1 MTDAQP
7 TGDFVP
13 LEVECI
19 GGGKCYV
26 GHGLDVVLIAT
37 TEDVKFWRNSFWLT
51 PGEARRLA
59 AILLQQADATDL
71 ASGDGYESDALSDR
85 SGS

>member
-1 MTDAQP
+1 MRSE
-7 TGDFVP
+7 DFVP

-26 GHGLDVVLIAT
+26 GHGIDLVLIAT
-37 TEDVKFWRNSFWLT
+37 TQDVKFWPNSFCLT

-59 AILLQQADATDL
+59 AILLQQADA
-71 ASGDGYESDALSDR
+71 SDGLSDS
-85 SGS
+85 SGGER